1 MTRGFLKIKLKQY
14 IGEQMLGGDLYKEWA
29 VHAADQEMNA
39 YIKESEKF
47 ALADGVWIATDNY
60 TITDNRT
67 NKEEIILNLVVNDYR
82 NMNPSGKIKDNR
94 NVFVECDG
102 EIIKPRKTGLRE
114 IGGDRKLPFIPC
126 TFKMTNEDDKSF
138 SVLAVCFNEL
148 AKTVAS
154 IEDTQP
160 VHLAARVKKKRQGD
174 SFELNVSRITFS
186 NESTTE

>member
-14 IGEQMLGGDLYKEWA
+14 IGEQRLGGELYKEWA
-29 VHAADQEMNA
+29 VHAADQEMCA

-47 ALADGVWIATDNY
+47 ALAEGVWITTDNY
-60 TITDNRT
+60 TITDNRS
-67 NKEEIILNLVVNDYR
+67 NKEEVILNLVVNDYR
-82 NMNPSGKIKDNR
+82 NMKPSGKIKDSR
-94 NVFVECDG
+94 NVFIECDG

-114 IGGDRKLPFIPC
+114 ICGDRKLPFIPC
-126 TFKMTNEDDKSF
+126 TFRMTNEDGKSF

-148 AKTVAS
+148 AKAVAN
-154 IEDTQP
+154 IEDIEP
-160 VHLAARVKKKRQGD
+160 VHLAARVKKKRQED